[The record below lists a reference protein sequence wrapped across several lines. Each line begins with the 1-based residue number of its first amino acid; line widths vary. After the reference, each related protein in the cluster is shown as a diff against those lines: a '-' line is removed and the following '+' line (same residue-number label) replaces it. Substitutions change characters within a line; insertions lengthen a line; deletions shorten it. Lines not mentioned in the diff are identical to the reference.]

1 MTTKHTPGP
10 WYVGSGTYEGRN
22 IYSVASV
29 TDDEGFT
36 YQPIV
41 ATAEDDGIDCWDA
54 NARLI
59 AAAPDLLE
67 ALKWY
72 ESKAKQ
78 MGRAAIHQ
86 DSKLMLELM
95 KEVAV
100 EYGAQARAAIARAT
114 GEQQ

>member
-36 YQPIV
+36 YQPVV
-41 ATAEDDGIDCWDA
+41 ASAEDDGIKCWDA

-67 ALKWY
+67 ALKRC
-72 ESKAKQ
+72 KF
-78 MGRAAIHQ
+78 
-86 DSKLMLELM
+86 DSLNMTIEDLEFC
-95 KEVAV
+95 
-100 EYGAQARAAIARAT
+100 RAAIARAT
-114 GEQQ
+114 GEQP

>member
-41 ATAEDDGIDCWDA
+41 ASAEDDGIKCWDA

-67 ALKWY
+67 ALQRIADGQEMSGVFTFADVVLRY
-72 ESKAKQ
+72 QE
-78 MGRAAIHQ
+78 I
-86 DSKLMLELM
+86 
-95 KEVAV
+95 
-100 EYGAQARAAIARAT
+100 ARAAIARAT
-114 GEQQ
+114 GEQP

>member
-1 MTTKHTPGP
+1 MTTKFTPGP

-59 AAAPDLLE
+59 AAAPELLE

-78 MGRAAIHQ
+78 MGRAAIAQ

-95 KEVAV
+95 KEIAV
-100 EYGAQARAAIARAT
+100 EYGARARAAIARAT
-114 GEQQ
+114 GEQS

>member
-1 MTTKHTPGP
+1 MTTKFTPGP

-41 ATAEDDGIDCWDA
+41 ASAEDDGIKCWDA

-59 AAAPDLLE
+59 AAAPTMYEYIASSASNGCAE
-67 ALKWY
+67 ARKIM
-72 ESKAKQ
+72 EAINA
-78 MGRAAIHQ
+78 GR
-86 DSKLMLELM
+86 
-95 KEVAV
+95 
-100 EYGAQARAAIARAT
+100 
-114 GEQQ
+114 